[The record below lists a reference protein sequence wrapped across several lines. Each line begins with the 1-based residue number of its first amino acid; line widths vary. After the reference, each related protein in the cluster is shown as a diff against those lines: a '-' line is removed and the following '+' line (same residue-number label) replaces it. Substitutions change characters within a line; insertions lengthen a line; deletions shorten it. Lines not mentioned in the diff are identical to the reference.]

1 MSQLPTRSLRLR
13 SYATV
18 DLDRLT
24 GEKGEI
30 FYDYQQKTLK
40 VYNGAGQAASTV
52 NVGETNR
59 LTNGEYQ
66 ITLGSDGIITI
77 QGEIQSTTSVG
88 IAAIDVDPNA
98 GPNGSGSGLYAEI
111 FTLVYAYED
120 VILRANN
127 NGVYKDWTFSTS
139 GTLTAPGAITAA
151 GIVTNSI
158 TTEDSSALDIGS
170 EGIRINVNSD
180 IVISG
185 DITPTVDNV
194 YSLGSDILRWRSLH
208 IGPGT
213 LFIQDQN
220 NAGLNAQ
227 LTVRDGVLQ
236 INGANQLQV
245 GVLKFVNNAIATTD
259 PSLDIF
265 LGTEVDTGFA
275 YVKRKLHID
284 NDTFSSTEAMVDI
297 NASGGEE
304 PATLFPDTLLQT
316 TSRPNKSSRI
326 VQRAYGSTGVVG
338 GDNSYAVW
346 ASYAARGTVSAP
358 VALKQNDIL
367 ARISANGYGASTW
380 GSGGARVEFVA
391 LENFTD
397 AAKGSKINFWTVPTG
412 QVASQNVASVT
423 ATGLSAAAVTF
434 TADNTT
440 QTTAGIPLTQKGAAL
455 GVATLDSG
463 GRLTTAQIPTAL
475 TGAIVF
481 KGVWNASTNT
491 PTLSSSLPVG
501 LQTGWEYVVEVGG
514 TRNIGDGSKTFNAG
528 DFVIYDGSQWKQVAS
543 GDAFVSLTGGG
554 GITVSSSTGAIT
566 LGSTATALSTNSAIV
581 ARDASGNFAANVITA
596 NLTGTVTGSV
606 TGNAGTVTNGVYTTS
621 VAAVT
626 NTMLV
631 NSTVTVNGTS
641 IALGASATVTAAAGT
656 LTGTTLNSSV
666 VTSSLTALGGMSTIK
681 AGEVSINPANIGK
694 QTTATQTVTVT
705 GLTTSHK
712 VVVTA
717 GAALPEG
724 LFVAAAW
731 VSAADTLS
739 VNFHNWSGGVD
750 AAAFNLRYFAWV

>member
-1 MSQLPTRSLRLR
+1 MSQLPIRSLRLR
-13 SYATV
+13 SYATA

-24 GEKGEI
+24 GEKGAV
-30 FYDYQQKTLK
+30 FYDSQLKTLK
-40 VYNGAGQAASTV
+40 IYNGPGQTASLV
-52 NVGETNR
+52 NVGSLDR
-59 LTNGEYQ
+59 LVNGVNAVSLDSQGILAVPSY
-66 ITLGSDGIITI
+66 ITVNTDSNIILQARAGRDAVI
-77 QGEIQSTTSVG
+77 TS
-88 IAAIDVDPNA
+88 N
-98 GPNGSGSGLYAEI
+98 SGSNRFY
-111 FTLVYAYED
+111 
-120 VILRANN
+120 ANN
-127 NGVYKDWTFSTS
+127 TAAYVQSGNFTTWTFGTD
-139 GTLTAPGAITAA
+139 GTLTAPGAVNAA
-151 GIVTNSI
+151 SIVTNLI
-158 TTEDSSALDIGS
+158 TTEDSSPLTLGS
-170 EGIRINVNSD
+170 EGVRIDVQSD
-180 IVISG
+180 IEIAG
-185 DITPTVDNV
+185 DIIPETDNI
-194 YSLGSDILRWRSLH
+194 YSLGSEILRWRSVH

-220 NAGLNAQ
+220 NAGLNAE

-236 INGANQLQV
+236 VDGANQLQV
-245 GVLKFVNNAIATTD
+245 GVLKFVNNTIATKD
-259 PSLDIF
+259 PALDVYI
-265 LGTEVDTGFA
+265 GTANDTGFL
-275 YVKRKLHID
+275 YIKRKLHID
-284 NDTFSSTEAMVDI
+284 NNTFGNTEAMVDI
-297 NASGGEE
+297 NASGGDE
-304 PATLFPDTLLQT
+304 PATLFPDTLLQV

-346 ASYAARGTVSAP
+346 ASYAARGTVAAP
-358 VALKQNDIL
+358 VALKQNDII
-367 ARISANGYGASTW
+367 ARISANGYGATAW

-397 AAKGSKINFWTVPTG
+397 SAKGSKINFWTVPTG
-412 QVASQNVASVT
+412 QIASQNVASVT

-463 GRLTTAQIPTAL
+463 GRLTTAQIPTSL
-475 TGAIVF
+475 TGAIIF

-501 LQTGWEYVVEVGG
+501 LQTGWEYVVEVGA
-514 TRNIGDGSKTFNAG
+514 TRDIGDGSKTWLTG
-528 DFVIYDGSQWKQVAS
+528 DFVIYDGTRWKQVAS
-543 GDAFVSLTGGG
+543 GEAFVSLTGGG
-554 GITVSSSTGAIT
+554 GITVSSSTGAMT
-566 LGSTATALSTNSAIV
+566 LGSTATALSTANAIV
-581 ARDASGNFAANVITA
+581 SRDASGNFAANVITA

-621 VAAVT
+621 IAAVT
-626 NTMLV
+626 NTMLA

-656 LTGTTLNSSV
+656 LTGTTLNSTV

-681 AGEVSINPANIGK
+681 AGEVSIDPANIGK